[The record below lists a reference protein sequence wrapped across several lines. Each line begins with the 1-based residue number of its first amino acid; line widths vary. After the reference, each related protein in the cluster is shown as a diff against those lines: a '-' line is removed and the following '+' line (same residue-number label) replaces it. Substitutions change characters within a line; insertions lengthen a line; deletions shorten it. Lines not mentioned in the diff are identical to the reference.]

1 MYIKEAFTWVKSN
14 NRRLLNVGDID
25 RTSTSYICT
34 SCSMWLTEEDRMMD
48 GCYCAMS
55 STSLYHATTPFHDS
69 IIDYRSPSGCP
80 LHYLSQDTYRHLHP
94 YSKIQ

>member
-34 SCSMWLTEEDRMMD
+34 SCSMWLTEEDRVESASNGDD
-48 GCYCAMS
+48 GW
-55 STSLYHATTPFHDS
+55 LLLRNVEHIS
-69 IIDYRSPSGCP
+69 IPC
-80 LHYLSQDTYRHLHP
+80 HYTLP
-94 YSKIQ
+94 

>member
-1 MYIKEAFTWVKSN
+1 
-14 NRRLLNVGDID
+14 
-25 RTSTSYICT
+25 
-34 SCSMWLTEEDRMMD
+34 MWLTEEDRVESASNGGFFCYFSFARRHYNMNENVLMMD

-55 STSLYHATTPFHDS
+55 SPSLYHATTPFHDS